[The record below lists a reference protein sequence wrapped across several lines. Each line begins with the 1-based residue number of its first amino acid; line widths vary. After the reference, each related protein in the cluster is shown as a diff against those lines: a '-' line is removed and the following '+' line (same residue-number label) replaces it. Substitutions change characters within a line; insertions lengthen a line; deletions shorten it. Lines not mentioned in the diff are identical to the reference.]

1 MALTVVMVCSA
12 FLFSTILQG
21 AFLVSSTSTQSVS
34 SSERLSASQSASF
47 TLSQS
52 VIGINT
58 FSGRSSTVTPDI
70 TSPKSPSTSQL
81 ASSTSTLSVVSIN
94 TFSGR
99 SSTVTQDITPPKSP
113 STSQLA
119 SSTSTQSVV
128 SINTFSGRSSTVT
141 PDVTPPKSPSTS
153 QLASS
158 TSTQSVVSINTFS
171 GRSSTATP
179 DITPPKSPSTSQL
192 ASSTSTQSVVS
203 INTFSGRSSTATPD
217 ITSPKSPSTSQLA
230 SSTLTQSIMCTNTVS
245 FSESLSASQS
255 ASSTLT
261 QSIMCAN
268 TVSFSESLSA
278 SQSASESAQIS
289 SFIRP
294 SRSSFI
300 SQSMSASSV
309 LNRDNMYPHGP
320 EHGDEA
326 LISSG
331 YWYLYLCQKI
341 KAPSLGFPFYGKRHY
356 KLYICPDGKIQLN
369 LEWRWWWPQTFGAY
383 RWFDNMAIMA
393 PFWAT
398 IDDYWAFRDE
408 YSHVYY
414 QVYQR
419 TVQNTIQKAAD
430 EVLTLA
436 SEHVQLYDRSGGFT
450 QFQATWVLVVTWENL
465 CPYRYYRWD
474 YEVSGQ
480 NCPRSN
486 TFQAVI
492 ITDQINTFLMY
503 NYPEDGIQ
511 WVVPFDQCVSK
522 DDESC
527 SYWANWYGIPVAG
540 WNAGDN
546 QRHNYLNMEGSGTL
560 LGMLALDEKK
570 GNSTDVMGRHFWR
583 IENVDPESQK
593 CRTWANEQ
601 QLMDIIAYTDL
612 SDHDRNFACPCTLF
626 QAWFDVRFF
635 WNWWENPWPD
645 YCFKSRRS
653 TWVLRYVPRKGY
665 VYILLKQLCCYSID
679 WDVSFGSLKVGE
691 PDGGHVSAEFYRS
704 SWWYFPWSGT
714 VVTDQEAY
722 KSCCVDTP
730 HLCSVFYRYRPSH
743 DCSDY
748 FFLPRR
754 WFCCDPHFK
763 TLDGGNYTF
772 NGLGEYVMV
781 DGQDGK
787 FQLQARTGLAQGN
800 STTATIFIAG
810 AAKEENTSTVEVRV
824 KPRGGLSILLEGE
837 IYNGYNNLTNRSVS
851 VGGNIS
857 FSKPEENCLE
867 VSFPSASNVKFCEKK
882 QSMLFVVSLAIDYKN
897 ATKGLLG
904 TWNDNPDDDFTL
916 PDGSVLQPSSTA
928 RAIHFEFGVKWQI
941 NESQSLFIYGQNE
954 SINTFARPDFV
965 PMFAD
970 NITWQN
976 DSLRLAAEA
985 QCGEDHD
992 CLFDVASTN
1001 DLSVGVLTKDINV
1014 QLVNETNSLEN
1025 FPPKIVDVPTA
1036 INVTFNRT
1044 IKLVVKAEDND
1055 TIAFRVI
1062 NKPENATENQIG
1074 NVLHFTW
1081 HVTSTKKFNLSF
1093 VATDGMGA
1101 SSTWNPTI
1109 NMCAC
1114 LHDGLCVMPE
1124 EGDDLNTGN
1133 KFVYMGCAC
1142 QGGYTGRFCDSEI
1155 DACEL
1160 NGQPCYQ
1167 GVDCIDLPPPANI
1180 SGYTCG
1186 PCPSG
1191 LTGNGAQCTD
1201 INECDQAGA
1210 CGQVCINTPGS
1221 FVCDCRNGYTLNSDG
1236 KTCDDVNEC
1245 EGRNE
1250 CKQRCDNEQGTYN
1263 CSCDQY
1269 FKQDPSDWRNCLA
1282 LNPCSSD
1289 NGCEH
1294 VCFKGDDNEA
1304 KCACFAKYELND
1316 DGVTCR
1322 DIDECAK
1329 DIDGCDQICTNTPG
1343 SYICS
1348 CQKGFKLRRDS
1359 LNCQDINEC
1368 IDEDLFNCTDEFHK
1382 CVNTRGSYKCEC
1394 GNNLYFIDGKCR
1406 GLAKNET
1413 APVPTLT
1420 PPRVPSITEQ
1430 EQAVAMSLT
1439 ADDDFKWDFNTDKSF
1454 KDTMASV
1461 TSDYCESRRT
1471 ECALKDQ
1478 RRKRREATFD
1488 LYEPDQVH
1496 LLPGYPSNVS
1506 GSLQVAFYVQQPAGL
1521 FIGNTSVL
1529 PSNTLLQ
1536 IVESFK
1542 SDLENAIGE
1551 NITSVKATFAATTQL
1566 PTTQVQEFDD
1576 ESSNS
1581 TTTQLS
1587 TKQVQEFDDESS
1599 NSTNLIAIGVSVAVF
1614 TLLFVV
1620 FIVIFVWRINR
1631 NRARNEIRPV
1641 HPDSLQDA
1649 QSKSVQLN
1657 THL

>member
-1 MALTVVMVCSA
+1 MVCSA
-12 FLFSTILQG
+12 FLFSAVLQ
-21 AFLVSSTSTQSVS
+21 AFLAVIRVSAVLPPPYQLPYQLLISVNLGKS
-34 SSERLSASQSASF
+34 SSK
-47 TLSQS
+47 
-52 VIGINT
+52 I
-58 FSGRSSTVTPDI
+58 
-70 TSPKSPSTSQL
+70 
-81 ASSTSTLSVVSIN
+81 
-94 TFSGR
+94 
-99 SSTVTQDITPPKSP
+99 
-113 STSQLA
+113 
-119 SSTSTQSVV
+119 
-128 SINTFSGRSSTVT
+128 
-141 PDVTPPKSPSTS
+141 
-153 QLASS
+153 
-158 TSTQSVVSINTFS
+158 
-171 GRSSTATP
+171 
-179 DITPPKSPSTSQL
+179 
-192 ASSTSTQSVVS
+192 
-203 INTFSGRSSTATPD
+203 
-217 ITSPKSPSTSQLA
+217 
-230 SSTLTQSIMCTNTVS
+230 
-245 FSESLSASQS
+245 
-255 ASSTLT
+255 
-261 QSIMCAN
+261 
-268 TVSFSESLSA
+268 
-278 SQSASESAQIS
+278 
-289 SFIRP
+289 
-294 SRSSFI
+294 
-300 SQSMSASSV
+300 

-326 LISSG
+326 LAISG
-331 YWYLYLCQKI
+331 YSYLYLCKKI
-341 KAPSLGFPFYGKRHY
+341 ETPRLGFPFYGERHY

-369 LEWRWWWPQTFGAY
+369 FEWRWWWPQKFGAH
-383 RWFDNMAIMA
+383 RWFDNTAIMA
-393 PFWAT
+393 PFWAI
-398 IDDYWAFRDE
+398 IDDFAFRND

-414 QVYQR
+414 QVYQQ
-419 TVQNTIQKAAD
+419 TLQSTIAD
-430 EVLTLA
+430 AEDEILTLA
-436 SEHVQLYDRSGGFT
+436 SEHVQLYDRSGGFS
-450 QFQATWVLVVTWENL
+450 QFQANWVLVVTWENL
-465 CPYRYYRWD
+465 CPYP
-474 YEVSGQ
+474 SG
-480 NCPRSN
+480 NSCTRSN

-492 ITDQINTFLMY
+492 ITNQINTFVMY
-503 NYPEDGIQ
+503 NYPEGGIQ
-511 WVVPFDQCVSK
+511 WVVPYDQCEWR
-522 DDESC
+522 DDDTC
-527 SYWANWYGIPVAG
+527 SYWSDWYGKPTAG
-540 WNAGDN
+540 WNAGDYE
-546 QRHNYLNMEGSGTL
+546 RHYFNMEGSGTL

-570 GNSTDVMGRHFWR
+570 GNTDVMGRHFWR
-583 IENVDPESQK
+583 VENVDPGFQK

-601 QLMDIIAYTDL
+601 HEMNIYYYTFL
-612 SDHDRNFACPCTLF
+612 IQIDRNFACPCTLF
-626 QAWFDVRFF
+626 QALLDARFF

-645 YCFKSRRS
+645 WCFKSRQSR
-653 TWVLRYVPRKGY
+653 WAFRFVPGKGY

-691 PDGGHVSAEFYRS
+691 PDGGHVSAELYRYS
-704 SWWYFPWSGT
+704 WWWYFPWSGT

-730 HLCSVFYRYRPSH
+730 YLCSNVFYRYRPSH
-743 DCSDY
+743 DCSGY

-754 WFCCDPHFK
+754 LFCCDPHFK

-772 NGLGEYVMV
+772 NGIGEYVMV

-824 KPRGGLSILLEGE
+824 KPGGGLSILLEGE
-837 IYNGYNNLTNRSVS
+837 IYNDYNNLTNQSVS
-851 VGGNIS
+851 VGGNIT

-882 QSMLFVVSLAIDYKN
+882 QSMLFVVSPAIDYKN

-904 TWNDNPDDDFTL
+904 TWNDNPDDDFAL

-941 NESQSLFIYGQNE
+941 SESQSLFTYGQNE
-954 SINTFARPDFV
+954 SVNTFTRPDFV

-985 QCGEDHD
+985 QCGDDHD

-1014 QLVNETNSLEN
+1014 QFVNETNSLEN

-1036 INVTFNRT
+1036 INATFNRT
-1044 IKLVVKAEDND
+1044 TKLVITAEDND
-1055 TIAFRVI
+1055 TVAFRVI
-1062 NKPENATENQIG
+1062 NKPEDATENQIG

-1081 HVTSTKKFNLSF
+1081 HVTSTEKFNLSF

-1114 LHDGLCVMPE
+1114 LHDGLCVTPD
-1124 EGDDLNTGN
+1124 EGDDINTDS

-1167 GVDCIDLPPPANI
+1167 GVDCIDLPPPADI

-1201 INECDQAGA
+1201 IDECNQESTCD
-1210 CGQVCINTPGS
+1210 QVCINTPGS
-1221 FVCDCRNGYTLNSDG
+1221 FVCDCRNGYTLDGDG
-1236 KTCDDVNEC
+1236 KTCNDVNEC

-1250 CKQRCDNEQGTYN
+1250 CKQQCENKPGTYN
-1263 CSCDQY
+1263 CSCDSRN
-1269 FKQDPSDWRNCLA
+1269 FKSDPSDWRNCLA
-1282 LNPCSSD
+1282 LNPCSLD
-1289 NGCEH
+1289 NRCEQ
-1294 VCFKGDDNEA
+1294 VCFKGADDLQNE

-1316 DGVTCR
+1316 DGETCR

-1329 DIDGCDQICTNTPG
+1329 DIDSCDQICTNTPG
-1343 SYICS
+1343 SYNCS
-1348 CQKGFKLRRDS
+1348 CQKGFKLSRDA

-1382 CVNTRGSYKCEC
+1382 CVNTRGFYKCEC
-1394 GNNLYFIDGKCR
+1394 DNNLYFIDGKCR
-1406 GLAKNET
+1406 GLAKNQT

-1430 EQAVAMSLT
+1430 EQTVEMSLT
-1439 ADDDFKWDFNTDKSF
+1439 ADDDFKWDFNTDTSF

-1478 RRKRREATFD
+1478 KRKRREVIFE

-1542 SDLENAIGE
+1542 SELENAIGA
-1551 NITSVKATFAATTQL
+1551 NITSVKATFAYTTPL
-1566 PTTQVQEFDD
+1566 PTTQVQESDH
-1576 ESSNS
+1576 
-1581 TTTQLS
+1581 
-1587 TKQVQEFDDESS
+1587 ESS
-1599 NSTNLIAIGVSVAVF
+1599 NSTNMIAIGVSVAVF
-1614 TLLFVV
+1614 TLLLVV
-1620 FIVIFVWRINR
+1620 CIVIFVWRVKK
-1631 NRARNEIRPV
+1631 NRAKAVIRPV
-1641 HPDSLQDA
+1641 DEDYLPRTPIQVRA
-1649 QSKSVQLN
+1649 MKYAFVE
-1657 THL
+1657 

>member
-1 MALTVVMVCSA
+1 MALTVVMACGA
-12 FLFSTILQG
+12 LLFSAVLQ
-21 AFLVSSTSTQSVS
+21 ASTGDSLSLSDRASASASVS
-34 SSERLSASQSASF
+34 LF
-47 TLSQS
+47 T
-52 VIGINT
+52 IPGI
-58 FSGRSSTVTPDI
+58 
-70 TSPKSPSTSQL
+70 
-81 ASSTSTLSVVSIN
+81 
-94 TFSGR
+94 
-99 SSTVTQDITPPKSP
+99 
-113 STSQLA
+113 
-119 SSTSTQSVV
+119 
-128 SINTFSGRSSTVT
+128 
-141 PDVTPPKSPSTS
+141 
-153 QLASS
+153 
-158 TSTQSVVSINTFS
+158 
-171 GRSSTATP
+171 
-179 DITPPKSPSTSQL
+179 
-192 ASSTSTQSVVS
+192 
-203 INTFSGRSSTATPD
+203 
-217 ITSPKSPSTSQLA
+217 
-230 SSTLTQSIMCTNTVS
+230 STLTSPSSSLNITSSAPTS
-245 FSESLSASQS
+245 LSKSLSASD
-255 ASSTLT
+255 
-261 QSIMCAN
+261 
-268 TVSFSESLSA
+268 LSPTNEA
-278 SQSASESAQIS
+278 PAFNIGSSASESVSPSISIKASVYTSVSPSSSLGTLVLPSLVSSKITLSKSLSTNQSASKSAPNS
-289 SFIRP
+289 SFISP
-294 SRSSFI
+294 SRSSSI
-300 SQSMSASSV
+300 SRSMFSSSV

-320 EHGDEA
+320 EKGDEA
-326 LISSG
+326 LTNSG
-331 YWYLYLCQKI
+331 YWYIYLCQKI
-341 KAPSLGFPFYGKRHY
+341 EAPSLGFPFYGKRHY

-369 LEWRWWWPQTFGAY
+369 FEWRWWWPQRFGAY
-383 RWFDNMAIMA
+383 RWFDNIAMMA
-393 PFWAT
+393 PFWAD
-398 IDDYWAFRDE
+398 IDGFAIWNK

-419 TVQNTIQKAAD
+419 TAQSTIQKTAN
-430 EVLTLA
+430 EVLTMA
-436 SEHVQLYDRSGGFT
+436 SEHVQHYDKSGQFT
-450 QFQATWVLVVTWENL
+450 QFQANWILVVTWENL
-465 CPYRYYRWD
+465 CPYRYYAWD
-474 YEVSGQ
+474 YGISGQ
-480 NCPRSN
+480 KCTRSN

-503 NYPEDGIQ
+503 NYPGGGIQ
-511 WVVPFDQCVSK
+511 WVVPFDQCVYK

-527 SYWANWYGIPVAG
+527 SYWANWYGTPVAG

-546 QRHNYLNMEGSGTL
+546 RRQNYLNMEGSGTL

-570 GNSTDVMGRHFWR
+570 GNTDVTGRHFWR
-583 IENVDPESQK
+583 VENVYPESQK
-593 CRTWANEQ
+593 CRTWANDQ
-601 QLMDIIAYTDL
+601 QLMSIYDYTFLIQNDT
-612 SDHDRNFACPCTLF
+612 NFACPCTLF

-645 YCFKSRRS
+645 WCFKSRRS
-653 TWVLRYVPRKGY
+653 RWAFTFMPGKGY
-665 VYILLKQLCCYSID
+665 DFILLKQLCCYSID
-679 WDVSFGSLKVGE
+679 WEVSFGSLKIGE
-691 PDGGHVSAEFYRS
+691 PDGGHVAAEFHSFWWSS
-704 SWWYFPWSGT
+704 SWSGA

-730 HLCSVFYRYRPSH
+730 YLCSVFYRYRPSQ
-743 DCSDY
+743 DCRGY

-781 DGQDGK
+781 DGKDGK

-824 KPRGGLSILLEGE
+824 KPGGGLSILLEGE
-837 IYNGYNNLTNRSVS
+837 IYNDYNNLTNRSVN
-851 VGGNIS
+851 VGGNIT

-867 VSFPSASNVKFCEKK
+867 VSFPSTSNVKFCEKK
-882 QSMLFVVSLAIDYKN
+882 QSMLFVVSPAIDYKN

-904 TWNDNPDDDFTL
+904 TWNDNPDDDFAL
-916 PDGSVLQPSSTA
+916 PDGSVLLPSLTA

-941 NESQSLFIYGQNE
+941 NESQSLFTYGQNE
-954 SINTFARPDFV
+954 SVNTFARPDFE

-976 DSLRLAAEA
+976 DSIRLAAEA

-1001 DLSVGVLTKDINV
+1001 DLSVGVLTKDINI

-1036 INVTFNRT
+1036 INATFNRT
-1044 IKLVVKAEDND
+1044 TKLVVRAEDND

-1114 LHDGLCVMPE
+1114 LHEALCVTPE
-1124 EGDDLNTGN
+1124 EGDDINTDSN
-1133 KFVYMGCAC
+1133 FVYMGCAC
-1142 QGGYTGRFCDSEI
+1142 QGGYTGRFCDTEI

-1201 INECDQAGA
+1201 IDECNEERA
-1210 CGQVCINTPGS
+1210 CNQVCINTPGS
-1221 FVCDCRNGYTLNSDG
+1221 FVCDCLNGYTLHSDG
-1236 KTCDDVNEC
+1236 KTCNDLNEC

-1250 CKQRCDNEQGTYN
+1250 CKQECKNEPGTYN
-1263 CSCDQY
+1263 CSCDSQY
-1269 FKQDPSDWRNCLA
+1269 FKRDPSDWRNCLA

-1289 NGCEH
+1289 NRCEH
-1294 VCFKGDDNEA
+1294 VCFQGADNLQ

-1316 DGVTCR
+1316 DGETCR
-1322 DIDECAK
+1322 DIDECAAGT
-1329 DIDGCDQICTNTPG
+1329 DRCDQICSNTPG
-1343 SYICS
+1343 GYNCL
-1348 CQKGFKLRRDS
+1348 CQNGFKLRRDA

-1368 IDEDLFNCTDEFHK
+1368 IDEDLFSCTDEFHK

-1394 GNNLYFIDGKCR
+1394 DNNLYFIDGKCR
-1406 GLAKNET
+1406 GLAKNQT

-1420 PPRVPSITEQ
+1420 PPRVPSITEK
-1430 EQAVAMSLT
+1430 EQAVEMSLT

-1461 TSDYCESRRT
+1461 TSSYCNSSRS

-1478 RRKRREATFD
+1478 RGKRATFD

-1496 LLPGYPSNVS
+1496 VLPGYPNNVS
-1506 GSLQVAFYVQQPAGL
+1506 GSLQVAFYVQQPLGL
-1521 FIGNTSVL
+1521 FTGNHSVL

-1536 IVESFK
+1536 IVVSFK
-1542 SDLENAIGE
+1542 SELENAIGA
-1551 NITSVKATFAATTQL
+1551 NITSVKATFAYTTPL
-1566 PTTQVQEFDD
+1566 PTTQVQESDH

-1581 TTTQLS
+1581 T
-1587 TKQVQEFDDESS
+1587 K
-1599 NSTNLIAIGVSVAVF
+1599 LIAIGVSVAVF
-1614 TLLFVV
+1614 TLLVV
-1620 FIVIFVWRINR
+1620 VCIVIFVWRVKK
-1631 NRARNEIRPV
+1631 NRAKAVILPV
-1641 HPDSLQDA
+1641 DEDYLPRTPRQVHATKTVFEESTL
-1649 QSKSVQLN
+1649 
-1657 THL
+1657 